1 MFGGD
6 EPRTGG
12 GSWSE
17 GAARVEWQDVVA
29 DLATLSEGVIGQD
42 GKRFVVRSQA
52 RGATRRVFRDLGMA
66 LPPVLRQ
73 EPTPAL
79 AP

>member
-1 MFGGD
+1 MFRCG
-6 EPRTGG
+6 R
-12 GSWSE
+12 
-17 GAARVEWQDVVA
+17 ALR
-29 DLATLSEGVIGQD
+29 LAPLSEGVIEQD

-52 RGATRRVFRDLGMA
+52 RGVTSRVFRDLGMA

-73 EPTPAL
+73 EQAPTL